1 MDETNRKGFSAY
13 VSDSFRDTADK
24 DYVAARILNRHGLF
38 QASAWSAL
46 QAVEKYLKAVIV
58 ERGMQFRRTHSIRE
72 LVAILAEQDIDVS
85 ISDDEM
91 DLMDA
96 IYVPSKYP
104 IYSALPH
111 TIPDPTICHNALNI
125 AHRVRKIISA
135 TLKVEGTR

>member
-1 MDETNRKGFSAY
+1 MKDETRTW
-13 VSDSFRDTADK
+13 VSYADENL
-24 DYVAARILNRHGLF
+24 DVAELTLGHGHLNACL
-38 QASAWSAL
+38 QNVQ

-72 LVAILAEQDIDVS
+72 LVAILAAENIRISID
-85 ISDDEM
+85 DDEM

-111 TIPDPTICHNALNI
+111 MIPDTTICHNALNI
-125 AHRVRKIISA
+125 AHRVREIIVGI
-135 TLKVEGTR
+135 LKVEGTG